1 MTYAACRVD
10 TSPTSSGGGFDG
22 GGPKVR
28 PSRCDDEEDDEAAAA
43 AAAEEEPEYSS
54 DAMVAVLWR
63 FRSTKRTIQN
73 IFESSTISI

>member
-1 MTYAACRVD
+1 M
-10 TSPTSSGGGFDG
+10 
-22 GGPKVR
+22 R

-43 AAAEEEPEYSS
+43 AAAEEELEYSS
-54 DAMVAVLWR
+54 DAMVVAVLWR

>member
-1 MTYAACRVD
+1 M
-10 TSPTSSGGGFDG
+10 
-22 GGPKVR
+22 R

-54 DAMVAVLWR
+54 VHSDAMVVAVLWR

-73 IFESSTISI
+73 IFESSTIL

>member
-1 MTYAACRVD
+1 M
-10 TSPTSSGGGFDG
+10 
-22 GGPKVR
+22 R

-63 FRSTKRTIQN
+63 FRSTKKDDSN
-73 IFESSTISI
+73 ISSNNLQRSYRDLYRNSYSS